1 MRNVIKAHEIAQQSL
16 KDQINTLQSL
26 HTEELRLRD
35 EALERYRIEIEE
47 LELKIEELNACIMNP
62 KCYEE
67 KGLVA
72 VSEELNNTNEL
83 YENKVERFLELEE
96 LMESF

>member
-1 MRNVIKAHEIAQQSL
+1 
-16 KDQINTLQSL
+16 
-26 HTEELRLRD
+26 
-35 EALERYRIEIEE
+35 
-47 LELKIEELNACIMNP
+47 MNP

-72 VSEELNNTNEL
+72 VSEELNSTNEL
-83 YENKVERFLELEE
+83 YEHKVERFLELEE